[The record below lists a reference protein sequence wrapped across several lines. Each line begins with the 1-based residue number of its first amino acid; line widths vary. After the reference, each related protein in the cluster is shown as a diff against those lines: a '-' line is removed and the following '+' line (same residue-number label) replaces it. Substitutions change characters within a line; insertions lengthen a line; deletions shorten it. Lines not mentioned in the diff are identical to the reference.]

1 MCWVTTYSS
10 AEDLTGITK
19 ASECPTDLVEKWDI
33 APPEKMVAQKAY
45 PVRWSGGQ
53 KALFATPC
61 RKRPSQV
68 ACTTQGAKTIPLPP
82 PVLTRDTTLA
92 FLSRHFEREEKS
104 PRGQAPKGGAW
115 LPPFALF
122 SILSTAISLTLSCIV
137 FCLNSSCAS
146 AVKFNTTKYSIV
158 KQGTK
163 GHVNHAN
170 IHSCI
175 ASRGVCS
182 PFVANTP
189 GLATHTKALTS
200 DLAGDGTAVFDS
212 EVSLTAEGYQS
223 SPLASHSSEMPQN
236 PAGRRRP

>member
-1 MCWVTTYSS
+1 MILSKSGILHLQRRWWPRRRTQFAGQVGRKPCSQRLVARGL
-10 AEDLTGITK
+10 AEWH
-19 ASECPTDLVEKWDI
+19 V
-33 APPEKMVAQKAY
+33 
-45 PVRWSGGQ
+45 
-53 KALFATPC
+53 
-61 RKRPSQV
+61 
-68 ACTTQGAKTIPLPP
+68 PLREQRRFHFRP
-82 PVLTRDTTLA
+82 PVLTRDTMLA
-92 FLSRHFEREEKS
+92 FLSRHFERAEKS
-104 PRGQAPKGGAW
+104 SRGQAPKGGAW
-115 LPPFALF
+115 LPPFAF
-122 SILSTAISLTLSCIV
+122 SSILSTAISLTLSCIV

-223 SPLASHSSEMPQN
+223 SPLASHSSEMPRN